1 MPEGEFKIGIIQMK
15 CVPDVRENTARA
27 ISFIRDAAKKGANVI
42 CLQELFRSRYF
53 CVSED
58 HSNFSLSEPV
68 LGPGT
73 DELSN
78 VAAEC
83 GIALV
88 APIFEKRAP
97 GVYHNSAAVFDADG
111 SLLGLYRKMHI
122 PDDPLYYEKF
132 YFAPGDLGYKVF
144 QTAFGRIGVL
154 ICWDQWYPE
163 ASRLLALK
171 GADVVFYPTA
181 IGWHPK
187 EKSQWGASQ
196 RDSWITIQRSHA
208 IANGIFTA
216 SPNRTGTE
224 SGPCGALEFWGSSFV
239 CDPYGRITAQAEA
252 DKESILVA
260 DVSRKLIE
268 EARTHWPFLRD
279 RRIDTYDGITERYLD

>member
-15 CVPDVRENTARA
+15 CGPDVLENTGRA
-27 ISFIRDAAKKGANVI
+27 ISFIREAAEKGANVI

-58 HSNFSLSEPV
+58 HSSFALSEPV
-68 LGPGT
+68 PGPGT
-73 DELSN
+73 GELSR
-78 VAAEC
+78 VASEC
-83 GIALV
+83 GVALV

-97 GVYHNSAAVFDADG
+97 GLYHNSAAVFDADG

-163 ASRLLALK
+163 ASRLTAMK
-171 GADVVFYPTA
+171 GADVIFYPTA
-181 IGWHPK
+181 IAWHPK
-187 EKSQWGASQ
+187 EKALWGASQ
-196 RDSWITIQRSHA
+196 RESWMTIQRSHA

-216 SPNRTGTE
+216 SPNRTGIE
-224 SGPCGALEFWGSSFV
+224 SGPEGELEFWGSSFV
-239 CDPYGRITAQAEA
+239 CDPYGRITAQADVE
-252 DKESILVA
+252 KETILIA
-260 DVSRKLIE
+260 DVSRKLID
-268 EARTHWPFLRD
+268 EARTHWPFMRD
-279 RRIDTYDGITERYLD
+279 RRTDTYDGITERYLD